1 MPQEDAQRLAQQVG
15 RKIAETR
22 RQGGLTQQDL
32 ATEVNT
38 SVQWISRVEN
48 GEENLTLATM
58 VKLANALGV
67 SVQELFDPPAS
78 DPTEVRRGRPP
89 KR

>member
-1 MPQEDAQRLAQQVG
+1 MPQEDAQRLAERVG

-38 SVQWISRVEN
+38 AVQWISRVER

-67 SVQELFDPPAS
+67 SVQELFDAPAS
-78 DPTEVRRGRPP
+78 DPAEVRRGRPP